1 MRKIFTLL
9 AGLALAHCAK
19 AQTVSN
25 FESLVL
31 SKSDTFY
38 VNYGLPN
45 KDVGFN
51 SGLAHFPCVYD
62 TAFGGFWV
70 SGFAYSNMKDSIT
83 SGYMNQYAAKTAAGY
98 NNTAKYAVAYGQ
110 TNTVHLRGAALG
122 KPVKGVY
129 LTNSTYAYNSMR
141 DGDFFAKKFG
151 GVSGTDTDWFKLTIK
166 GYLKD
171 TLGKDSVDFY
181 LADFRNADNA
191 KDSILK
197 YWKWADLQSLGP
209 VDSLQFSLSSSDNGA
224 FGMNTPA
231 YFCMDD
237 FTTYETFTGVAEVKA
252 MPVAKVYP
260 NPAVNEL
267 FVDAKDNSVKA
278 VAVYDMSGRL
288 VIKQDVKDAVTSV
301 NIATLLPG
309 VYILELTGE
318 EQNASLRFV
327 KQ

>member
-1 MRKIFTLL
+1 MRKIFTLF
-9 AGLALAHCAK
+9 AGLTLAHCAE

-31 SKSDTFY
+31 SKADTFY

-98 NNTAKYAVAYGQ
+98 NNSTIYTVAYGQ

-151 GVSGTDTDWFKLTIK
+151 GVSGNDTDWFKLTIK

-181 LADFRNADNA
+181 LADFRNADNT

-237 FTTYETFTGVAEVKA
+237 LTTYETFTGIAAAKA
-252 MPVAKVYP
+252 MSVAKVYP

-267 FVDAKDNSVKA
+267 FVDVKDNSVRLI
-278 VAVYDMSGRL
+278 AVYDMSGRL
-288 VIKQDVKDAVTSV
+288 MVKYDVKDAVTSV
-301 NIATLLPG
+301 NIVALPTG
-309 VYILELTGE
+309 TYVLELAGTG
-318 EQNASLRFV
+318 QTASLRFV